1 MLKTEALY
9 YSDRY
14 MKECQARLLSVDI
27 VGGKIYMVFDRTL
40 FFPGGGGQAQDRGY
54 VIDDSGIKFDICG
67 INEKE
72 GLIYH
77 EVRMAKDGLESL
89 ITSRQGILDSIEQYM
104 TKNIDIAFPK
114 YYFSDNIL
122 KNLNIEILEEKILL
136 L

>member
-1 MLKTEALY
+1 MPASMTFGIGTLAQGISRRVFLLRTEALY

-77 EVRMAKDGLESL
+77 EVRMAKDGL
-89 ITSRQGILDSIEQYM
+89 
-104 TKNIDIAFPK
+104 
-114 YYFSDNIL
+114 
-122 KNLNIEILEEKILL
+122 
-136 L
+136 